1 MYFVYD
7 IGGTFVKFALM
18 ENNGTVKMKD
28 KFPTTAKS
36 AEELVA
42 QMVEK
47 RRPIGRSEGHS
58 CELSGSGRYGKRRD
72 LPRWL
77 AIIYA

>member
-28 KFPTTAKS
+28 K
-36 AEELVA
+36 
-42 QMVEK
+42 
-47 RRPIGRSEGHS
+47 
-58 CELSGSGRYGKRRD
+58 
-72 LPRWL
+72 
-77 AIIYA
+77 

>member
-28 KFPTTAKS
+28 KFPDIK
-36 AEELVA
+36 
-42 QMVEK
+42 EK
-47 RRPIGRSEGHS
+47 VF
-58 CELSGSGRYGKRRD
+58 
-72 LPRWL
+72 
-77 AIIYA
+77 IIEMKY

>member
-47 RRPIGRSEGHS
+47 WRPIVQ
-58 CELSGSGRYGKRRD
+58 K
-72 LPRWL
+72 
-77 AIIYA
+77 